1 MTRAILLVDHGSRVA
16 DANAALDEVAAQLR
30 LRLPDRLVR
39 VAHLEIA
46 PPGIGEGIDACVAAG
61 ASEIVVH
68 PYFLSPGRHTSEDIP
83 RQVEQAAA
91 RHPGVRVRLTPAL
104 GPHAKL
110 IDVIVERVAQTDTAS
125 VTDSASS

>member
-16 DANAALDEVAAQLR
+16 SANAGLDEVAEQLR
-30 LRLPDRLVR
+30 RRLPDRIVR

-61 ASEIVVH
+61 ATEIVVH
-68 PYFLSPGRHTSEDIP
+68 PYFLSPGRHTSHDIP
-83 RQVEQAAA
+83 QQVEQAAA

-104 GPHAKL
+104 GPHPKL
-110 IDVIVERVAQTDTAS
+110 IDVIVERVSDPA
-125 VTDSASS
+125 

>member
-16 DANAALDEVAAQLR
+16 SANAGLDAVAEQLR
-30 LRLPDRLVR
+30 ARLPDRIVR

-46 PPGIGEGIDACVAAG
+46 PPDIGAGIDACVAAG
-61 ASEIVVH
+61 AREIVVH
-68 PYFLSPGRHTSEDIP
+68 PYFLSPGRHTSHDIP
-83 RQVEQAAA
+83 REVEQAAA

-110 IDVIVERVAQTDTAS
+110 IDVIVERVEGAGAATDPAAS
-125 VTDSASS
+125 

>member
-16 DANAALDEVAAQLR
+16 SANAALDEVAEQLR

-68 PYFLSPGRHTSEDIP
+68 PYFLSPGRHTSHDIP

-104 GPHAKL
+104 GPHPKL
-110 IDVIVERVAQTDTAS
+110 LDVIVERVADVS
-125 VTDSASS
+125 

>member
-16 DANAALDEVAAQLR
+16 EANQGLDEVARQLR
-30 LRLPDRLVR
+30 DRLPDRIVR

-46 PPGIGEGIDACVAAG
+46 APGIGEGIDACVAAG

-68 PYFLSPGRHTSEDIP
+68 PYFLSPGRHTSHDIP

-91 RHPGVRVRLTPAL
+91 RHPGVRVRLSAAL
-104 GPHAKL
+104 GPDPRL
-110 IDVIVERVAQTDTAS
+110 IDVIVERVSDLF
-125 VTDSASS
+125 

>member
-16 DANAALDEVAAQLR
+16 SANAGLDAVAEQLR
-30 LRLPDRLVR
+30 ARLPDRIVR

-46 PPGIGEGIDACVAAG
+46 PPDIGAGIDECVAAG
-61 ASEIVVH
+61 AGEIIVH
-68 PYFLSPGRHTSEDIP
+68 PYFLSPGRHTSHDIP

-110 IDVIVERVAQTDTAS
+110 IDVIVERVSDPP
-125 VTDSASS
+125 